1 MAGWYDLVLRLDS
14 RQVYS
19 GGYSGGGEQRSYQ
32 NTGRGS
38 GRLDEPMDI
47 DAMAPK
53 ERQRHQELGL
63 CFYCHKQGHLF
74 RQCLFK
80 DLPIEDR
87 AALFEQLQGFLKGS
101 ENSTHSDQRL
111 YAVHIS
117 HVVTGITQSKA
128 LYIPLTVRG
137 VHKDVDIEALID
149 SGAMATY
156 IHPCL
161 VIRLRLSTT
170 PLARPI
176 PVFNVDDTPNKKGT
190 ITHSVALRYRWKGTT
205 KVVKAYVAGIG

>member
-14 RQVYS
+14 HQVYS
-19 GGYSGGGEQRSYQ
+19 GGYSGGGEQHSYQ

-53 ERQRHQELGL
+53 ERQHHQELGL

-74 RQCLFK
+74 RQCPERDK
-80 DLPIEDR
+80 KR
-87 AALFEQLQGFLKGS
+87 K
-101 ENSTHSDQRL
+101 ENPKRRQPSRPA
-111 YAVHIS
+111 YVR
-117 HVVTGITQSKA
+117 GITQSKA

-137 VHKDVDIEALID
+137 VHKDIDIEALID
-149 SGAMATY
+149 SSAMATY
-156 IHPCL
+156 IHPRL
-161 VIRLRLSTT
+161 VIKLRLSTT

-190 ITHSVALRYRWKGTT
+190 ITHSVALRY
-205 KVVKAYVAGIG
+205 